1 MIHSFTCKNFYS
13 FAGENTVKF
22 EVNDKAPK
30 NNGYFVAPSKT
41 RLSKIE
47 TIIGAN
53 ASGKTNLLKVL
64 PFLKWLITDSFASNP
79 SAVLPVKMFILT
91 KNKPAEL
98 SVDFEI
104 DKDVFSYSF
113 IINEEKVLKEELKIK
128 NKTKE
133 KITTKI
139 LFTRQW
145 DDKNKSYTFIGEKFD
160 FPKKFENLIL
170 RKNASVISAAMR
182 SNHQLSEKIGQYWQK
197 IETNV
202 FEAGWIGDRLLP
214 NSTQNLLEVL
224 AFYSENE
231 SLKKEA
237 EKFLRQFDLG
247 FENIDIKKEKT
258 EDGPAINVSVIHS
271 FGDKKYSLPL
281 KYTSAGTKHLF
292 VILKMILQ
300 VLANGGIAIIDEI
313 DASLHPDMV
322 MSLYELFTSSETNPH
337 NAQII
342 FSTHSHRILTELDK
356 YQVVLTEKN
365 KKGITEAWRL
375 DEMEGVRADDNYYT
389 KYIAGAYGAIPKIN

>member
-1 MIHSFTCKNFYS
+1 MIYSFTCKNFYS
-13 FAGENTVKF
+13 FAEENTVKF

-30 NNGYFVAPSKT
+30 NDAYFVTPSKT

-64 PFLKWLITDSFASNP
+64 PFLKWLIIDSFAVNP
-79 SAVLPVKMFILT
+79 SAVLPLKMFILT

-98 SVDFEI
+98 SVDFGI
-104 DKDVFSYSF
+104 DEDVFSYSF
-113 IINEEKVLKEELKIK
+113 KIDGDKILKEALKVK
-128 NKTKE
+128 NKTKD
-133 KITTKI
+133 KVTTKI
-139 LFTRQW
+139 LFTREW
-145 DDKNKSYTFIGEKFD
+145 DNKNKRYTFSGEKFD

-182 SNHQLSEKIGQYWQK
+182 SNHKLSEKIAQYWQK

-202 FEAGWIGDRLLP
+202 VEAGWIGDRLLP
-214 NSTQNLLEVL
+214 NSTQNLFEVL
-224 AFYSENE
+224 DFYSENE
-231 SLKKEA
+231 PLKKEA
-237 EKFLRQFDLG
+237 EKLLRKFDLG
-247 FENIDIKKEKT
+247 FENIDIKKEKK
-258 EDGPAINVSVIHS
+258 EDGFTINVNVIHL
-271 FGDKKYSLPL
+271 FGDEKHSLPL
-281 KYTSAGTKHLF
+281 KYTSEGTKHLF
-292 VILKMILQ
+292 VLLKMILQ

-322 MSLYELFTSSETNPH
+322 TSLYELFISRETNPH

-342 FSTHSHRILTELDK
+342 FSTHSHRILTEADK

-365 KKGITEAWRL
+365 NKGVTEAWRL